1 MFWNSAKE
9 IFDSFVS
16 LMSTFRIV
24 DFLDI
29 CLVAFILY
37 NGTKLVRETRAVQ
50 LMKGLAFLLV
60 LRIIVKWLDMQA
72 ITFMLDLIFTSAVV
86 IVVVLFQPEIRHALE
101 TVGKSSISNISIFNG
116 KNANLIKLRS
126 DWEYAVSSICR
137 AYSDMSDKKIGALI
151 VFEKDIMLGEIIKT
165 GTLLDA
171 KVTTELIG
179 NVFYPKAPL
188 HDGAMIVRD
197 GKICAAGCIL
207 PLTQNNA
214 ISSELGTRHRA
225 ALGISEQSDCMVALI
240 SEETGHISI
249 AVKGMLYRNISDG
262 ELRERLTN
270 YLFGKA
276 EDDASGKILGRFK
289 KWAGKN

>member
-1 MFWNSAKE
+1 MFWDFIQE
-9 IFDSFVS
+9 TFRSFLS

-37 NGTKLVRETRAVQ
+37 NGIKLVRETRAVQ
-50 LMKGLAFLLV
+50 LVKGLLFLIVLKLV
-60 LRIIVKWLDMQA
+60 VQWLDMQA
-72 ITFMLDLIFTSAVV
+72 VGYLLTLLFESAVV

-101 TVGKSSISNISIFNG
+101 TVGKSSISNIGLFNG
-116 KNANLIKLRS
+116 KNANILKLRD
-126 DWEYAVSSICR
+126 DWKNAIARICR
-137 AYSDMSDKKIGALI
+137 AASDMSDKKIGALI

-165 GTLLDA
+165 GTAIDA
-171 KVTTELIG
+171 QVTAELVG
-179 NVFYPKAPL
+179 NIFYPKAPL

-197 GKICAAGCIL
+197 GKVCAAGCIL

-225 ALGISEQSDCMVALI
+225 ALGISEQSDCMVAVI
-240 SEETGHISI
+240 SEETGYISI
-249 AVKGMLYRNISDG
+249 ALKGVLYRNISDG

-270 YLFGKA
+270 YLLGDIKDG
-276 EDDASGKILGRFK
+276 DDNILGRVK
-289 KWAGKN
+289 KWAKKD